1 VPQRLLEIALIAFTP
16 AKQSAIQ
23 HESKLD
29 SSRYDNRTEVRAEN
43 RTTSVRI
50 LHGYCDIPF
59 DGDGGRNVSVW
70 HSEEEVTLG
79 HRRGVRISVTR
90 LIFGTAIVSL
100 RSLDEVPRDSPLSI
114 FFFGRSDR
122 LNRSFIAFKLRI
134 VPNYHILGVWVPRHD
149 FHIGNGAF
157 QGT

>member
-1 VPQRLLEIALIAFTP
+1 LEIALIAFTP

-59 DGDGGRNVSVW
+59 DGDGGRNESVW

-79 HRRGVRISVTR
+79 HPLR
-90 LIFGTAIVSL
+90 LIFGTAIEEINVRLMKRCAATKSSTDGL
-100 RSLDEVPRDSPLSI
+100 LVPPRSS
-114 FFFGRSDR
+114 
-122 LNRSFIAFKLRI
+122 
-134 VPNYHILGVWVPRHD
+134 PNYVSMAIWNISPRKLGVGYQMV
-149 FHIGNGAF
+149 
-157 QGT
+157 